1 MASDAVS
8 GNEYTRSIIQ
18 KEVRR
23 QMRKRQVLIGLAIT
37 MALLGVPLA
46 LYAQETDPVQV
57 CYGPAY
63 EAFLAGEQAC
73 DPSIWA
79 ADAVQTSIMG
89 NMVTTYA
96 GVDQICAHFEE
107 LLANGFTMEVTVQS
121 VEGGTVTS
129 ESKVW
134 DNDTR
139 ALGVAPLV
147 GTEVC
152 IVQDGKI
159 QSLTWTMSESSQ
171 AALGAALAALP
182 QTGGGPLPNYAWIMA
197 VGAVT
202 LVAGLGARFVGG
214 GVRHGM

>member
-1 MASDAVS
+1 MK
-8 GNEYTRSIIQ
+8 Q
-18 KEVRR
+18 
-23 QMRKRQVLIGLAIT
+23 RKVLVGLAIT
-37 MALLGVPLA
+37 IALLAVPFTLHG
-46 LYAQETDPVQV
+46 QETDPVQV

-73 DPSIWA
+73 DPAIWA
-79 ADAVQTSIMG
+79 EDAVQTSIMG
-89 NMVTTYA
+89 DMVTTYT

-121 VEGGTVTS
+121 VEGGTVSS

-139 ALGVAPLV
+139 ALGVAPLI

-152 IVQDGKI
+152 VVEDGKI
-159 QSLTWTMSESSQ
+159 KSLSWTMSEASL

-182 QTGGGPLPNYAWIMA
+182 QTGGEPLPGHVWIMA
-197 VGAVT
+197 LGG
-202 LVAGLGARFVGG
+202 LVIIAGLGAGWLGRR
-214 GVRHGM
+214 VRQGQ

>member
-1 MASDAVS
+1 MKQLKVF
-8 GNEYTRSIIQ
+8 
-18 KEVRR
+18 V
-23 QMRKRQVLIGLAIT
+23 GLAIT
-37 MALLGVPLA
+37 IALLVVPLA

-63 EAFLAGEQAC
+63 EAFVAGEQAC
-73 DPSIWA
+73 DPAIWA
-79 ADAVQTSIMG
+79 DDAVQTSIMG
-89 NMVTTYA
+89 DMVTTYA

-107 LLANGFTMEVTVQS
+107 LLASGFTMEVTVQS

-152 IVQDGKI
+152 VVENGQIK
-159 QSLTWTMSESSQ
+159 SLTWTISEASL

-182 QTGGGPLPNYAWIMA
+182 QTGGEPPPDYAWIMA
-197 VGAVT
+197 LGG
-202 LVAGLGARFVGG
+202 LVITAGLGVGCLG
-214 GVRHGM
+214 RHVRQGQ

>member
-1 MASDAVS
+1 MK
-8 GNEYTRSIIQ
+8 GFR
-18 KEVRR
+18 
-23 QMRKRQVLIGLAIT
+23 VLVGVAIGIT
-37 MALLGVPLA
+37 LLSLPVA
-46 LYAQETDPVQV
+46 LYAQEPDPVLV

-73 DPSIWA
+73 DPSVWA
-79 ADAVQTSIMG
+79 DDAVQTSSTG
-89 NMVTTYA
+89 DMVTTYA

-152 IVQDGKI
+152 VVENGQIK
-159 QSLTWTMSESSQ
+159 SLTWTMSEASL
-171 AALGAALAALP
+171 AALGTALAAMP
-182 QTGGGPLPNYAWIMA
+182 QTGGGGLLGQAWAMVLGGVA
-197 VGAVT
+197 LA
-202 LVAGLGARFVGG
+202 AGLGIRCLGRRA
-214 GVRHGM
+214 RHGQ

>member
-1 MASDAVS
+1 MK
-8 GNEYTRSIIQ
+8 Q
-18 KEVRR
+18 
-23 QMRKRQVLIGLAIT
+23 RKVLVGLAIT
-37 MALLGVPLA
+37 LALLAVPFA

-73 DPSIWA
+73 DPAIWA
-79 ADAVQTSIMG
+79 EDAVQTSIMG
-89 NMVTTYA
+89 DMVTTYA

-107 LLANGFTMEVTVQS
+107 LLASGFTMEVTVQS

-134 DNDTR
+134 DNDLR
-139 ALGVAPLV
+139 ALGVATLV

-152 IVQDGKI
+152 VVEDGKI
-159 QSLTWTMSESSQ
+159 KSMTWTASDASL

-182 QTGGGPLPNYAWIMA
+182 PTGGEPLPGYVWIMA
-197 VGAVT
+197 LGGLAITV
-202 LVAGLGARFVGG
+202 GLGAGWLDRR
-214 GVRHGM
+214 VRQGQ

>member
-1 MASDAVS
+1 MK
-8 GNEYTRSIIQ
+8 Q
-18 KEVRR
+18 
-23 QMRKRQVLIGLAIT
+23 RKVLVGLAIT
-37 MALLGVPLA
+37 IALLAVPFA

-73 DPSIWA
+73 DPAIWSE
-79 ADAVQTSIMG
+79 DAVQTSIMG
-89 NMVTTYA
+89 DMVTTYA

-107 LLANGFTMEVTVQS
+107 LLASGFTMEVTVQS

-129 ESKVW
+129 ESRVW

-139 ALGVAPLV
+139 ALAVAPLI

-152 IVQDGKI
+152 IVEDGQIK
-159 QSLTWTMSESSQ
+159 SLTWTMSEASL

-182 QTGGGPLPNYAWIMA
+182 QTGGEPLPGYAWITA
-197 VGAVT
+197 LGGLAFA
-202 LVAGLGARFVGG
+202 AGLGIRHLDRL
-214 GVRHGM
+214 VRQGP

>member
-1 MASDAVS
+1 MK
-8 GNEYTRSIIQ
+8 Q
-18 KEVRR
+18 LK
-23 QMRKRQVLIGLAIT
+23 VLVGLAI
-37 MALLGVPLA
+37 AISLLGVPFA

-79 ADAVQTSIMG
+79 DDAVQTSIMG
-89 NMVTTYA
+89 DMVTTYA

-107 LLANGFTMEVTVQS
+107 LLASGFTMEVTVQS
-121 VEGGTVTS
+121 IEGGTVTS
-129 ESKVW
+129 ESMVW

-139 ALGVAPLV
+139 ALGVAPLI

-152 IVQDGKI
+152 VVEDGKI
-159 QSLTWTMSESSQ
+159 KSLSWTMSEASL

-182 QTGGGPLPNYAWIMA
+182 QTGGGSVPDYAWIMA
-197 VGAVT
+197 FGG
-202 LVAGLGARFVGG
+202 LVITAGLGAGCLGRR
-214 GVRHGM
+214 VRQGR

>member
-1 MASDAVS
+1 MKQLKVF
-8 GNEYTRSIIQ
+8 
-18 KEVRR
+18 V
-23 QMRKRQVLIGLAIT
+23 GLAIT
-37 MALLGVPLA
+37 IALLVVPLA

-63 EAFLAGEQAC
+63 EAFVAGEQAC
-73 DPSIWA
+73 DPAIWA
-79 ADAVQTSIMG
+79 DDAVQTSIMG
-89 NMVTTYA
+89 DMVTTYA

-107 LLANGFTMEVTVQS
+107 LLASGFTMEVTVQS

-152 IVQDGKI
+152 VVENGQIK
-159 QSLTWTMSESSQ
+159 SLTWTISEASL

-182 QTGGGPLPNYAWIMA
+182 QTGGEPPPDYAWIMA
-197 VGAVT
+197 LGG
-202 LVAGLGARFVGG
+202 LVITAGLGVGCLG
-214 GVRHGM
+214 RRVRQGQ

>member
-1 MASDAVS
+1 MK
-8 GNEYTRSIIQ
+8 Q
-18 KEVRR
+18 
-23 QMRKRQVLIGLAIT
+23 RKVLVGLAIT
-37 MALLGVPLA
+37 IALLAVPFA

-73 DPSIWA
+73 DPAIWA
-79 ADAVQTSIMG
+79 EDAVQTSIMG
-89 NMVTTYA
+89 DMVTTYA

-107 LLANGFTMEVTVQS
+107 LLASGFTMEVTVQS

-129 ESKVW
+129 ESRVW

-139 ALGVAPLV
+139 ALGVAPLI

-152 IVQDGKI
+152 VVEDGKI
-159 QSLTWTMSESSQ
+159 KSLTWTMSEASL

-182 QTGGGPLPNYAWIMA
+182 QTGGEPLPGYAWIA
-197 VGAVT
+197 ALGGLAFA
-202 LVAGLGARFVGG
+202 AGLGIRHLGRL
-214 GVRHGM
+214 VRQGP

>member
-1 MASDAVS
+1 MKQRKLLVSLTIAVS
-8 GNEYTRSIIQ
+8 
-18 KEVRR
+18 
-23 QMRKRQVLIGLAIT
+23 
-37 MALLGVPLA
+37 LLGVPLA
-46 LYAQETDPVQV
+46 LYAQETDLVQV

-79 ADAVQTSIMG
+79 DDAVQTSIMG
-89 NMVTTYA
+89 DMVTTYA
-96 GVDQICAHFEE
+96 SIDEICAHFEE
-107 LLANGFTMEVTVQS
+107 LLASGFTMEVTVQS

-152 IVQDGKI
+152 VVENGQIK
-159 QSLTWTMSESSQ
+159 SLTWTMSEASLT
-171 AALGAALAALP
+171 ALGAALAALP
-182 QTGGGPLPNYAWIMA
+182 QTGGEPLPDYVWIMA
-197 VGAVT
+197 LGG
-202 LVAGLGARFVGG
+202 LVIAAGLGAGWLGRR
-214 GVRHGM
+214 VRQG

>member
-1 MASDAVS
+1 MK
-8 GNEYTRSIIQ
+8 Q
-18 KEVRR
+18 LK
-23 QMRKRQVLIGLAIT
+23 VLVGLAI
-37 MALLGVPLA
+37 AISLLWVPFA

-73 DPSIWA
+73 DPAIWA
-79 ADAVQTSIMG
+79 EDAVQTSIMG
-89 NMVTTYA
+89 DMVTTYA

-107 LLANGFTMEVTVQS
+107 LLASGFTMEVTVQS

-139 ALGVAPLV
+139 ALGVAPLI

-152 IVQDGKI
+152 VVEDGKI
-159 QSLTWTMSESSQ
+159 KSLTWTMSEASL

-182 QTGGGPLPNYAWIMA
+182 QTGGEPLPGYAWITA
-197 VGAVT
+197 LGGLA
-202 LVAGLGARFVGG
+202 LAAGLGIRHLGHL
-214 GVRHGM
+214 VRQGP